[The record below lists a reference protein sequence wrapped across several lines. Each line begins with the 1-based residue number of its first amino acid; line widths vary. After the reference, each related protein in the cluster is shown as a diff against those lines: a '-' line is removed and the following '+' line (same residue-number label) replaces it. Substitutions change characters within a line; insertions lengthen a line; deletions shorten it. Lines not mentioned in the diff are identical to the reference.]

1 MFRNIPRHSVA
12 SLSERGGC
20 RITTIFETIG
30 YILNGVIF
38 LSHGYIEA
46 ESKQKVLWISDSGAE
61 NKYRVK
67 KSIGLSQDATGI
79 LRLEFIEVVVKKP
92 WPPKSGQPW
101 LRVALLGVAPPEGST
116 I

>member
-1 MFRNIPRHSVA
+1 M
-12 SLSERGGC
+12 
-20 RITTIFETIG
+20 
-30 YILNGVIF
+30 IF

-79 LRLEFIEVVVKKP
+79 LRLEFIEVVVKSHGHP
-92 WPPKSGQPW
+92 S
-101 LRVALLGVAPPEGST
+101 LGSHG
-116 I
+116 